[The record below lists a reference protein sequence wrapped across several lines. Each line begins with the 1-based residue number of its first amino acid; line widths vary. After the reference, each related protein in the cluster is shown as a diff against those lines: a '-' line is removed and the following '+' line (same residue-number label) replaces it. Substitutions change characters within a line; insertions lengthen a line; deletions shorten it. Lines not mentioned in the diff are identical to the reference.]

1 MGSGR
6 IRVAVVDDH
15 EIVRQG
21 LRATIDAEHDMQV
34 VGEAGTGDEA
44 VRAARERRPD
54 VMLLDVRLQETDGPS
69 VCERVLAVAPA
80 TAVVMLTS
88 YRETTMIVRSLAA
101 GAKGYVLKDIDLAEL
116 KRVIRSVSRGHSVLD
131 PKIANE
137 VIAAALAPRAPAH
150 AQTAGAGGGAA
161 LSEIDVSIV
170 RHLARGLTNKEI
182 ARVVHRSPHTVKD
195 RLEKIGAFLDAR
207 SRTEIVAE
215 ALRAGLI

>member
-1 MGSGR
+1 MMHGGR
-6 IRVAVVDDH
+6 VRVGVVDDH

-21 LRATIDAEHDMQV
+21 LRATIDAERDMEV

-44 VRAARERRPD
+44 VRMVRERRPD
-54 VMLLDVRLQETDGPS
+54 VLLLDVRLQETDGPS
-69 VCERVLAVAPA
+69 VCERVLAAVPGI
-80 TAVVMLTS
+80 AVVMLTS
-88 YRETTMIVRSLAA
+88 YRETSMIVRSLAA

-116 KRVIRSVSRGHSVLD
+116 KRVIRSVARGHSVLD

-137 VIAAALAPRAPAH
+137 VISVALAPRAALH
-150 AQTAGAGGGAA
+150 GQASNGAA
-161 LSEIDVSIV
+161 LAEIDVAIV
-170 RHLARGLTNKEI
+170 RSLARGLTNKEI

-195 RLEKIGAFLDAR
+195 RLEKIGAFFDAR